1 MKFLS
6 RRNET
11 GPYWQYKSRRY
22 QRKFKRARV
31 TKAEKRILTLTVI
44 VTTKEKD
51 TQRPQGTTTA
61 DEMDEIKK
69 MFEKIVVDIAEIKE
83 NQKTYQQEI
92 QTLTKE
98 NQELKERLRRVEKY
112 VKKVEK
118 IERKDNIVIK
128 GEKIQGNETSTE
140 QYVEQL
146 IKEKIGVRQ
155 RYKQLE

>member
-1 MKFLS
+1 
-6 RRNET
+6 
-11 GPYWQYKSRRY
+11 
-22 QRKFKRARV
+22 
-31 TKAEKRILTLTVI
+31 
-44 VTTKEKD
+44 
-51 TQRPQGTTTA
+51 
-61 DEMDEIKK
+61 

-83 NQKTYQQEI
+83 NQKTYEQEI
-92 QTLTKE
+92 QILSKE
-98 NQELKERLRRVEKY
+98 NQELKERLQRVEKY

>member
-1 MKFLS
+1 
-6 RRNET
+6 
-11 GPYWQYKSRRY
+11 
-22 QRKFKRARV
+22 
-31 TKAEKRILTLTVI
+31 
-44 VTTKEKD
+44 
-51 TQRPQGTTTA
+51 
-61 DEMDEIKK
+61 MDEIKK

-83 NQKTYQQEI
+83 NPKTYQQEI
-92 QTLTKE
+92 QILTKE